1 MKIFHN
7 AFSRKSKFKKKKKIK
22 LIKENLLGS
31 WFWKAQRTYFLKPI
45 FENLLRKQFVKH
57 LLKTSS
63 KARFV
68 IVFKNYCL
76 KRCENCGLKSV
87 VEKHVFSVS
96 KKKKMCLVS
105 WFK

>member
-1 MKIFHN
+1 MWNVVKNFHN

-63 KARFV
+63 KGSFGYSFQKLL
-68 IVFKNYCL
+68 FKKNV
-76 KRCENCGLKSV
+76 KTV
-87 VEKHVFSVS
+87 V
-96 KKKKMCLVS
+96 
-105 WFK
+105 